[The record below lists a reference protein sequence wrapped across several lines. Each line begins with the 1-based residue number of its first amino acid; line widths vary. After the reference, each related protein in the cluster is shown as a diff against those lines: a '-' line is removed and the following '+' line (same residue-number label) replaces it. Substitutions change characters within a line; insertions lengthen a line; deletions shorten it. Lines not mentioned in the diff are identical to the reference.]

1 MKDFFVKVKEFCSDN
16 KKYVGVAAV
25 LLCLIILLAVV
36 TANGKKDKKENT
48 EVTEQTQVSVE
59 DFQFETE
66 YTDDK
71 KDEITQLLQNY
82 YTAYVSADLDTLANI
97 AYPMTDNEKSYIG
110 VVSQYY
116 ETVSDITVYSKAG
129 LENGSYFVSVENN
142 IKFYGVDTVAPTLD
156 FFYIATDDNGQL
168 YINNVYS
175 NFNRTYAEEELDS
188 GIVSLISKYTSDSDF
203 ANLQESVQSKY
214 DEAVNSDA
222 NLKEMLETTLT
233 GAIKQWYTTVRVDNS
248 TQTTEQS
255 TEQTTEQSSQQQA
268 DDQAATDQ
276 SSQATDQNAQNA
288 QNTDQAAQ
296 NTADQNAQNA
306 QNTDQAAQNTADQN
320 AQNAQNTDKAA
331 QNTTDQSAQ
340 NTTAQA
346 AQNTADQSAQNT
358 ADQSAQNTTDQAAQD
373 TQPSEYAVQTTDVV
387 NVRAIADPNGKLLG
401 KLTEGVKLT
410 AYGTYGEWTKISYS
424 GSENGVGFIKTE
436 LLKTVE

>member
-306 QNTDQAAQNTADQN
+306 QNTDQAAQNT
-320 AQNAQNTDKAA
+320 
-331 QNTTDQSAQ
+331 TDQSAQ
-340 NTTAQA
+340 NTTDQA
-346 AQNTADQSAQNT
+346 AQNT
-358 ADQSAQNTTDQAAQD
+358 ADQSAQNTTDQTAQD

>member
-1 MKDFFVKVKEFCSDN
+1 MRDFFIKVKEFCSDN

-48 EVTEQTQVSVE
+48 EATEQTQVSVE

-203 ANLQESVQSKY
+203 ANLQASVQSKY

-222 NLKEMLETTLT
+222 KLKEMLETTLT

-255 TEQTTEQSSQQQA
+255 TEQTTEQSSEQQA
-268 DDQAATDQ
+268 DDQAAADQ

-296 NTADQNAQNA
+296 NT
-306 QNTDQAAQNTADQN
+306 
-320 AQNAQNTDKAA
+320 
-331 QNTTDQSAQ
+331 TDQSAQ
-340 NTTAQA
+340 NT
-346 AQNTADQSAQNT
+346 QNTDQT
-358 ADQSAQNTTDQAAQD
+358 AQNTTDQAAQD
-373 TQPSEYAVQTTDVV
+373 TQPSEYTVQTTDVV
-387 NVRAIADPNGKLLG
+387 NVRSIADPNGKLLG

>member
-1 MKDFFVKVKEFCSDN
+1 MKDFFIKVKEFCSDN

-48 EVTEQTQVSVE
+48 EATEQTQVSVE

-255 TEQTTEQSSQQQA
+255 TEQTTEQSSEQQA
-268 DDQAATDQ
+268 DDKAAADQ
-276 SSQATDQNAQNA
+276 SSQATDQNAQN
-288 QNTDQAAQ
+288 
-296 NTADQNAQNA
+296 TADQNAQNT
-306 QNTDQAAQNTADQN
+306 QNTDQ
-320 AQNAQNTDKAA
+320 AA

-340 NTTAQA
+340 N
-346 AQNTADQSAQNT
+346 AQNTDQT
-358 ADQSAQNTTDQAAQD
+358 AQD

>member
-1 MKDFFVKVKEFCSDN
+1 MKDFFIKVKEFCSDN
-16 KKYVGVAAV
+16 KKYVGVAVV

-36 TANGKKDKKENT
+36 TANGKKNRKENT
-48 EVTEQTQVSVE
+48 EATEQTQVSVE

-66 YTDDK
+66 YTEDK

-175 NFNRTYAEEELDS
+175 KFNRTYAEEELDS

-214 DEAVNSDA
+214 DEAVNGDA

-248 TQTTEQS
+248 TQTTEQ
-255 TEQTTEQSSQQQA
+255 TTEQSSEQQA
-268 DDQAATDQ
+268 DDQTAADQ
-276 SSQATDQNAQNA
+276 SSQA
-288 QNTDQAAQ
+288 
-296 NTADQNAQNA
+296 ADQNAQNA

-320 AQNAQNTDKAA
+320 AQNTD
-331 QNTTDQSAQ
+331 
-340 NTTAQA
+340 QA
-346 AQNTADQSAQNT
+346 AQNTADQNAQNTQNTDQAAQNT
-358 ADQSAQNTTDQAAQD
+358 ADQNAQNTQNTDQAAQNTTDQAAQD
-373 TQPSEYAVQTTDVV
+373 TQPSEYTVQTTDVV
-387 NVRAIADPNGKLLG
+387 NVRSIADPNGKLLG

>member
-1 MKDFFVKVKEFCSDN
+1 MRDFFIKVKEFCSDN

-48 EVTEQTQVSVE
+48 EATEQTQVSVE

-82 YTAYVSADLDTLANI
+82 YTAYVSADLDTLAKI
-97 AYPMTDNEKSYIG
+97 AYPMSDNEKSYIG

-188 GIVSLISKYTSDSDF
+188 VIVSLISKYTSDSDF

-214 DEAVNSDA
+214 DEAVNGDA

-255 TEQTTEQSSQQQA
+255 TEQSSEQQA
-268 DDQAATDQ
+268 DDQTAADQ

-320 AQNAQNTDKAA
+320 AQNAQNTD
-331 QNTTDQSAQ
+331 
-340 NTTAQA
+340 QA
-346 AQNTADQSAQNT
+346 AQNTADQNAQNT
-358 ADQSAQNTTDQAAQD
+358 QNTDQAAQNTTDQAAQD

>member
-1 MKDFFVKVKEFCSDN
+1 MKDFFIKVKEFCSDN

-48 EVTEQTQVSVE
+48 EATEQTQVSVE

-129 LENGSYFVSVENN
+129 LENGSYFLSVENN

-255 TEQTTEQSSQQQA
+255 TEQTTEQSSEQQA
-268 DDQAATDQ
+268 DDQTATDQ
-276 SSQATDQNAQNA
+276 SSQATDQN
-288 QNTDQAAQ
+288 AQ

-306 QNTDQAAQNTADQN
+306 QNTDQAANTADQN
-320 AQNAQNTDKAA
+320 AQNTQNTDQAA

-340 NTTAQA
+340 N
-346 AQNTADQSAQNT
+346 AQNTDQT
-358 ADQSAQNTTDQAAQD
+358 AQNTTDQAAQD

>member
-1 MKDFFVKVKEFCSDN
+1 MNGGIMKDFFIKVKEFCSDN

-48 EVTEQTQVSVE
+48 EATEQTQVSVE

-203 ANLQESVQSKY
+203 ANLQKSVQSKY

-255 TEQTTEQSSQQQA
+255 TEQTTEQSSEQQA
-268 DDQAATDQ
+268 DDQAAADQ
-276 SSQATDQNAQNA
+276 SSQATDQN
-288 QNTDQAAQ
+288 AQ

-306 QNTDQAAQNTADQN
+306 QNTDQAAQNTTDQS
-320 AQNAQNTDKAA
+320 AQNAQNTD
-331 QNTTDQSAQ
+331 
-340 NTTAQA
+340 QA
-346 AQNTADQSAQNT
+346 AQNTADQNAQNT
-358 ADQSAQNTTDQAAQD
+358 QNTDQAAQNTTDQTAQNTTDQAAQD

>member
-306 QNTDQAAQNTADQN
+306 QNTDQAAQNT
-320 AQNAQNTDKAA
+320 
-331 QNTTDQSAQ
+331 TDQSAQ
-340 NTTAQA
+340 NTT
-346 AQNTADQSAQNT
+346 DQTAQNT

>member
-1 MKDFFVKVKEFCSDN
+1 M
-16 KKYVGVAAV
+16 
-25 LLCLIILLAVV
+25 
-36 TANGKKDKKENT
+36 
-48 EVTEQTQVSVE
+48 
-59 DFQFETE
+59 
-66 YTDDK
+66 
-71 KDEITQLLQNY
+71 
-82 YTAYVSADLDTLANI
+82 
-97 AYPMTDNEKSYIG
+97 
-110 VVSQYY
+110 
-116 ETVSDITVYSKAG
+116 
-129 LENGSYFVSVENN
+129 
-142 IKFYGVDTVAPTLD
+142 
-156 FFYIATDDNGQL
+156 
-168 YINNVYS
+168 
-175 NFNRTYAEEELDS
+175 DS

-203 ANLQESVQSKY
+203 ANLQESVQSTY

-306 QNTDQAAQNTADQN
+306 QNTDQAAQNT
-320 AQNAQNTDKAA
+320 T
-331 QNTTDQSAQ
+331 
-340 NTTAQA
+340 
-346 AQNTADQSAQNT
+346 
-358 ADQSAQNTTDQAAQD
+358 DQSAQNTTDQAAQD

>member
-276 SSQATDQNAQNA
+276 SSQATDQNAQNT

-306 QNTDQAAQNTADQN
+306 QNTDQAAQNT
-320 AQNAQNTDKAA
+320 
-331 QNTTDQSAQ
+331 TDQSAQ
-340 NTTAQA
+340 NTT
-346 AQNTADQSAQNT
+346 DQTAQNT

>member
-1 MKDFFVKVKEFCSDN
+1 MKDFFIKVKEFCSDN

-48 EVTEQTQVSVE
+48 EATEQTQVSVE

-214 DEAVNSDA
+214 GEAVNSDA

-255 TEQTTEQSSQQQA
+255 TEQTTEQSSEQQA
-268 DDQAATDQ
+268 DDQAAADQ
-276 SSQATDQNAQNA
+276 SSQATDQN
-288 QNTDQAAQ
+288 AQ

-320 AQNAQNTDKAA
+320 AQNTQNTDQAA
-331 QNTTDQSAQ
+331 QNTTDQ
-340 NTTAQA
+340 T
-346 AQNTADQSAQNT
+346 
-358 ADQSAQNTTDQAAQD
+358 AQNTTDQAAQD

>member
-1 MKDFFVKVKEFCSDN
+1 MKDFFIKVKEFCSDN

-25 LLCLIILLAVV
+25 LLCLIILLAGV

-48 EVTEQTQVSVE
+48 EATEQTQVSVE

-255 TEQTTEQSSQQQA
+255 TEQTTEQSSEQQT
-268 DDQAATDQ
+268 DDQTAADQ

-306 QNTDQAAQNTADQN
+306 QNTDQAAQNT
-320 AQNAQNTDKAA
+320 
-331 QNTTDQSAQ
+331 TDQA
-340 NTTAQA
+340 
-346 AQNTADQSAQNT
+346 AQNT

>member
-1 MKDFFVKVKEFCSDN
+1 M
-16 KKYVGVAAV
+16 
-25 LLCLIILLAVV
+25 
-36 TANGKKDKKENT
+36 
-48 EVTEQTQVSVE
+48 
-59 DFQFETE
+59 
-66 YTDDK
+66 
-71 KDEITQLLQNY
+71 
-82 YTAYVSADLDTLANI
+82 
-97 AYPMTDNEKSYIG
+97 
-110 VVSQYY
+110 
-116 ETVSDITVYSKAG
+116 
-129 LENGSYFVSVENN
+129 ENN

-255 TEQTTEQSSQQQA
+255 TEQTTEQSSEQQA
-268 DDQAATDQ
+268 DDQAAADQ

-306 QNTDQAAQNTADQN
+306 QNTDQT
-320 AQNAQNTDKAA
+320 
-331 QNTTDQSAQ
+331 
-340 NTTAQA
+340 
-346 AQNTADQSAQNT
+346 
-358 ADQSAQNTTDQAAQD
+358 AQNTTDQAAQD

>member
-82 YTAYVSADLDTLANI
+82 YKAYVSADLDTLANI

-255 TEQTTEQSSQQQA
+255 TEQTTEQSSEQQA

-306 QNTDQAAQNTADQN
+306 QNTDQAAQNT
-320 AQNAQNTDKAA
+320 
-331 QNTTDQSAQ
+331 TDQSAQ
-340 NTTAQA
+340 NTT
-346 AQNTADQSAQNT
+346 DQTAQNT

>member
-1 MKDFFVKVKEFCSDN
+1 MNGGIMKDFFIKVKEFCSDN
-16 KKYVGVAAV
+16 KKYVGVAVV

-36 TANGKKDKKENT
+36 TANGKKNRKENT
-48 EVTEQTQVSVE
+48 EATEQTQVSVE

-66 YTDDK
+66 YTEDK

-214 DEAVNSDA
+214 DEAVNGDA

-255 TEQTTEQSSQQQA
+255 TEQSSEQQA
-268 DDQAATDQ
+268 DDQTAADQ

-296 NTADQNAQNA
+296 NTADQNAQN
-306 QNTDQAAQNTADQN
+306 TDQAAQNTADQN
-320 AQNAQNTDKAA
+320 AQNTQNTD
-331 QNTTDQSAQ
+331 
-340 NTTAQA
+340 QA
-346 AQNTADQSAQNT
+346 AQNTADQSAQN
-358 ADQSAQNTTDQAAQD
+358 AQNIDQTAQNTTDQAAQD

>member
-66 YTDDK
+66 YTDHK

-296 NTADQNAQNA
+296 NT
-306 QNTDQAAQNTADQN
+306 
-320 AQNAQNTDKAA
+320 
-331 QNTTDQSAQ
+331 TDQSAQ
-340 NTTAQA
+340 NTT
-346 AQNTADQSAQNT
+346 DQT
-358 ADQSAQNTTDQAAQD
+358 AQNTTDQAAQD

>member
-1 MKDFFVKVKEFCSDN
+1 MNGGIMKDFFVKVKEFCSDN

-255 TEQTTEQSSQQQA
+255 TEQTTEQSSEQQA

-296 NTADQNAQNA
+296 NT
-306 QNTDQAAQNTADQN
+306 
-320 AQNAQNTDKAA
+320 
-331 QNTTDQSAQ
+331 TDQSAQ
-340 NTTAQA
+340 NTT
-346 AQNTADQSAQNT
+346 DQTAQNT

>member
-1 MKDFFVKVKEFCSDN
+1 MRDFFIKVKEFCSDN

-48 EVTEQTQVSVE
+48 EATEQTQVSVE

-156 FFYIATDDNGQL
+156 FFYIATDENGQL

-203 ANLQESVQSKY
+203 ANLQASVQSKY

-255 TEQTTEQSSQQQA
+255 TEQTTEQSSEQQA
-268 DDQAATDQ
+268 DDQAAADQ

-288 QNTDQAAQ
+288 QNTDQS
-296 NTADQNAQNA
+296 AQNA
-306 QNTDQAAQNTADQN
+306 QNTDQAAQNT
-320 AQNAQNTDKAA
+320 
-331 QNTTDQSAQ
+331 TDQSAQ
-340 NTTAQA
+340 NT
-346 AQNTADQSAQNT
+346 QNTDQT
-358 ADQSAQNTTDQAAQD
+358 AQNTTDQAAQD
-373 TQPSEYAVQTTDVV
+373 TQPSEYTVQTTDVV
-387 NVRAIADPNGKLLG
+387 NVRSIADPNGKLLG

>member
-1 MKDFFVKVKEFCSDN
+1 MKDFFIKVKEFCSDN

-48 EVTEQTQVSVE
+48 EATEQTQVSVE

-248 TQTTEQS
+248 TQTTEQ
-255 TEQTTEQSSQQQA
+255 TTEQSSEQQA
-268 DDQAATDQ
+268 DDQTAADQ
-276 SSQATDQNAQNA
+276 SSQATDQNAQNT
-288 QNTDQAAQ
+288 TDQS
-296 NTADQNAQNA
+296 AQNA
-306 QNTDQAAQNTADQN
+306 QNTDQA
-320 AQNAQNTDKAA
+320 
-331 QNTTDQSAQ
+331 
-340 NTTAQA
+340 
-346 AQNTADQSAQNT
+346 AQNT

>member
-1 MKDFFVKVKEFCSDN
+1 MKDFFIKVKEFCSDN

-48 EVTEQTQVSVE
+48 EATEQTQVSVE

-255 TEQTTEQSSQQQA
+255 TEQTTEQSSEQQA

-276 SSQATDQNAQNA
+276 SSQATDQN
-288 QNTDQAAQ
+288 AQ

-320 AQNAQNTDKAA
+320 AQNTQNTDQAA
-331 QNTTDQSAQ
+331 QNTTDQ
-340 NTTAQA
+340 T
-346 AQNTADQSAQNT
+346 
-358 ADQSAQNTTDQAAQD
+358 AQNTTDQAAQD

>member
-25 LLCLIILLAVV
+25 LLCLIVLLAVV

-255 TEQTTEQSSQQQA
+255 TEQTTEQSSEQQA

-276 SSQATDQNAQNA
+276 SSQATDQNAQNT

-306 QNTDQAAQNTADQN
+306 QNTDQAAQNTTDQSV
-320 AQNAQNTDKAA
+320 
-331 QNTTDQSAQ
+331 QNTTDQA
-340 NTTAQA
+340 
-346 AQNTADQSAQNT
+346 AQNT

>member
-1 MKDFFVKVKEFCSDN
+1 MRDFFIKVKEFCSDN

-36 TANGKKDKKENT
+36 TANGKKNKKENT
-48 EVTEQTQVSVE
+48 EATEQTQVSVE

-82 YTAYVSADLDTLANI
+82 YTAYVSADLDTLAKI
-97 AYPMTDNEKSYIG
+97 AYPMSDNEKSYIG

-214 DEAVNSDA
+214 DEAVNGDA

-255 TEQTTEQSSQQQA
+255 TEQSSEQQA
-268 DDQAATDQ
+268 DDQTAADQ
-276 SSQATDQNAQNA
+276 SSQAADQNAQNAQNTDQAAQNTADQNA

-306 QNTDQAAQNTADQN
+306 QNTDQA
-320 AQNAQNTDKAA
+320 
-331 QNTTDQSAQ
+331 
-340 NTTAQA
+340 
-346 AQNTADQSAQNT
+346 AQNT

>member
-1 MKDFFVKVKEFCSDN
+1 MRDFFIKVKEFCSDN

-36 TANGKKDKKENT
+36 TANGKNDKKENT
-48 EVTEQTQVSVE
+48 EATEQTQVSVE

-203 ANLQESVQSKY
+203 ANLQASVQSKY

-222 NLKEMLETTLT
+222 KLKEMLETTLT

-255 TEQTTEQSSQQQA
+255 TEQTTEQSSEQQA
-268 DDQAATDQ
+268 DDQAAADQ
-276 SSQATDQNAQNA
+276 SSQATDQNAQNAQNTDQAAQNTTDQNA

-306 QNTDQAAQNTADQN
+306 QNTDQA
-320 AQNAQNTDKAA
+320 
-331 QNTTDQSAQ
+331 
-340 NTTAQA
+340 
-346 AQNTADQSAQNT
+346 AQNT

>member
-306 QNTDQAAQNTADQN
+306 QNTD
-320 AQNAQNTDKAA
+320 KAA
-331 QNTTDQSAQ
+331 QNTTDQSVQ
-340 NTTAQA
+340 NTTDQA
-346 AQNTADQSAQNT
+346 AQNT

>member
-1 MKDFFVKVKEFCSDN
+1 MKDFFIKVKEFCSDN

-48 EVTEQTQVSVE
+48 EATEQTQVSVE

-255 TEQTTEQSSQQQA
+255 TEQTTEQSSEQQA

-276 SSQATDQNAQNA
+276 SSQATDQNAQNTA
-288 QNTDQAAQ
+288 DQNAQNTQNTDQAAQ
-296 NTADQNAQNA
+296 NT
-306 QNTDQAAQNTADQN
+306 TDQT
-320 AQNAQNTDKAA
+320 
-331 QNTTDQSAQ
+331 
-340 NTTAQA
+340 
-346 AQNTADQSAQNT
+346 
-358 ADQSAQNTTDQAAQD
+358 AQNTTDQAAQD

>member
-1 MKDFFVKVKEFCSDN
+1 MKDFFIKVKEFCSDN
-16 KKYVGVAAV
+16 KKYVGVAVV
-25 LLCLIILLAVV
+25 LLCLIILLVAVA
-36 TANGKKDKKENT
+36 ANGKKNRKENT
-48 EVTEQTQVSVE
+48 EATEQTQVSVE

-214 DEAVNSDA
+214 DEAVNGDA

-255 TEQTTEQSSQQQA
+255 TEQSSEQQA
-268 DDQAATDQ
+268 DDQTAADQ
-276 SSQATDQNAQNA
+276 SSQAADQNAQNA
-288 QNTDQAAQ
+288 QNTDQTAQNTADQNAQNTQNTDQAAQ

-320 AQNAQNTDKAA
+320 AQNTQNTD
-331 QNTTDQSAQ
+331 
-340 NTTAQA
+340 QA
-346 AQNTADQSAQNT
+346 
-358 ADQSAQNTTDQAAQD
+358 AQNTTDQAAQD

>member
-1 MKDFFVKVKEFCSDN
+1 MRDFFIKVKEFCSDN

-48 EVTEQTQVSVE
+48 EATEQTQVSVE

-203 ANLQESVQSKY
+203 ANLQASVQSKY

-255 TEQTTEQSSQQQA
+255 TEQTTEQSSEQQA
-268 DDQAATDQ
+268 DDQAAADQ

-296 NTADQNAQNA
+296 NTTDQSAQNA
-306 QNTDQAAQNTADQN
+306 QNTDQAAQNTADQ
-320 AQNAQNTDKAA
+320 
-331 QNTTDQSAQ
+331 SAQ
-340 NTTAQA
+340 NTQNTDQT
-346 AQNTADQSAQNT
+346 AQNTQNTDQTAQNT
-358 ADQSAQNTTDQAAQD
+358 QNTDQTAQNTTDQAAQD
-373 TQPSEYAVQTTDVV
+373 TQPSEYTVQTTDVV
-387 NVRAIADPNGKLLG
+387 NVRSIADPNGKLLG

>member
-296 NTADQNAQNA
+296 NT
-306 QNTDQAAQNTADQN
+306 
-320 AQNAQNTDKAA
+320 
-331 QNTTDQSAQ
+331 TDQSAQ
-340 NTTAQA
+340 NTT
-346 AQNTADQSAQNT
+346 DQTAQNT

>member
-1 MKDFFVKVKEFCSDN
+1 MKDFFIKVKEFCSDN
-16 KKYVGVAAV
+16 KKYVGVAVV
-25 LLCLIILLAVV
+25 LLCLIILLVAVA
-36 TANGKKDKKENT
+36 ANGKKNRKENT
-48 EVTEQTQVSVE
+48 EATEQTQVSVE

-82 YTAYVSADLDTLANI
+82 YTAYVSADLDTLAKI
-97 AYPMTDNEKSYIG
+97 AYPMSDNEKSYIG

-188 GIVSLISKYTSDSDF
+188 VIVSLISKYTSDSDF

-214 DEAVNSDA
+214 DEAVNGDA

-255 TEQTTEQSSQQQA
+255 TEQSSEQQA
-268 DDQAATDQ
+268 DDQTAADQ

-320 AQNAQNTDKAA
+320 AQNAQNTD
-331 QNTTDQSAQ
+331 
-340 NTTAQA
+340 QA
-346 AQNTADQSAQNT
+346 AQNTADQNAQNT
-358 ADQSAQNTTDQAAQD
+358 QNTDQAAQNTTDQAAQD

>member
-296 NTADQNAQNA
+296 NTADQNAQN
-306 QNTDQAAQNTADQN
+306 T
-320 AQNAQNTDKAA
+320 QNTDKAA

-340 NTTAQA
+340 NTT
-346 AQNTADQSAQNT
+346 DQTAQNT

>member
-1 MKDFFVKVKEFCSDN
+1 MKDFFIKVKEFCSDN

-48 EVTEQTQVSVE
+48 EATEQTQVSVE

-203 ANLQESVQSKY
+203 ANLQASVQSKY

-255 TEQTTEQSSQQQA
+255 TEQTTEQSSEQQA
-268 DDQAATDQ
+268 DDQAA
-276 SSQATDQNAQNA
+276 ADQNAQNA
-288 QNTDQAAQ
+288 QNTDQATQ

-306 QNTDQAAQNTADQN
+306 QNTDQAAQNT
-320 AQNAQNTDKAA
+320 
-331 QNTTDQSAQ
+331 TDQSAQ
-340 NTTAQA
+340 NT
-346 AQNTADQSAQNT
+346 QNTDQT
-358 ADQSAQNTTDQAAQD
+358 AQNTTDQAAQD
-373 TQPSEYAVQTTDVV
+373 TQPSEYTVQTTDVV
-387 NVRAIADPNGKLLG
+387 NVRSIADPNGKLLG

>member
-255 TEQTTEQSSQQQA
+255 TEQTTEQSSEQQA

-276 SSQATDQNAQNA
+276 SSQATDQNAQNT

-306 QNTDQAAQNTADQN
+306 QNTDQAAQNT
-320 AQNAQNTDKAA
+320 
-331 QNTTDQSAQ
+331 TDQSAQ
-340 NTTAQA
+340 NTT
-346 AQNTADQSAQNT
+346 DQTAQNT

>member
-1 MKDFFVKVKEFCSDN
+1 MKDFFIKVKEFCSDN

-276 SSQATDQNAQNA
+276 SSQATDQNAQN
-288 QNTDQAAQ
+288 T
-296 NTADQNAQNA
+296 

-340 NTTAQA
+340 NTT
-346 AQNTADQSAQNT
+346 DQT
-358 ADQSAQNTTDQAAQD
+358 AQNTTDQAAQD

>member
-255 TEQTTEQSSQQQA
+255 TEQTTEQSSEQQA

-306 QNTDQAAQNTADQN
+306 QNTDQAAQNT
-320 AQNAQNTDKAA
+320 
-331 QNTTDQSAQ
+331 TDQSAQ
-340 NTTAQA
+340 NTTDQA
-346 AQNTADQSAQNT
+346 AQNT

>member
-142 IKFYGVDTVAPTLD
+142 IRFYGVDTVAPTLD

-255 TEQTTEQSSQQQA
+255 TEQTTEQSSEQQA

-288 QNTDQAAQ
+288 QSTDQAAQ

-306 QNTDQAAQNTADQN
+306 QNTDQAAQNT
-320 AQNAQNTDKAA
+320 T
-331 QNTTDQSAQ
+331 
-340 NTTAQA
+340 
-346 AQNTADQSAQNT
+346 DQSAQNT

>member
-1 MKDFFVKVKEFCSDN
+1 MRDFFVKVKEFCSDN

-255 TEQTTEQSSQQQA
+255 TEQTTEQSSEQQA

-306 QNTDQAAQNTADQN
+306 QNTDQAAQNT
-320 AQNAQNTDKAA
+320 
-331 QNTTDQSAQ
+331 TDQSAQ
-340 NTTAQA
+340 NTT
-346 AQNTADQSAQNT
+346 DQTAQNT

>member
-255 TEQTTEQSSQQQA
+255 TEQTTEQSSEQQA

-276 SSQATDQNAQNA
+276 SSQATDQNAQNT

-306 QNTDQAAQNTADQN
+306 QNTDQAAQNT
-320 AQNAQNTDKAA
+320 T
-331 QNTTDQSAQ
+331 
-340 NTTAQA
+340 
-346 AQNTADQSAQNT
+346 DQSAQNT

>member
-1 MKDFFVKVKEFCSDN
+1 MKDFFIKVKEFCSDN

-48 EVTEQTQVSVE
+48 EATEQTQVSVE

-255 TEQTTEQSSQQQA
+255 TEQTTEQSSEQQA
-268 DDQAATDQ
+268 DDQTATDQ
-276 SSQATDQNAQNA
+276 SSQATDQN
-288 QNTDQAAQ
+288 AQ

-306 QNTDQAAQNTADQN
+306 QNTDQAAQNTTDQS
-320 AQNAQNTDKAA
+320 AQNAQNTDQAA

-340 NTTAQA
+340 N
-346 AQNTADQSAQNT
+346 AQNTDQT
-358 ADQSAQNTTDQAAQD
+358 AQNTTDQAAQD

>member
-1 MKDFFVKVKEFCSDN
+1 MNGGIMKDFFIKVKEFCSDN
-16 KKYVGVAAV
+16 KKYVGVAVV

-36 TANGKKDKKENT
+36 TANGKKNRKENT
-48 EVTEQTQVSVE
+48 EATEQTQVSVE

-66 YTDDK
+66 YTEDK

-214 DEAVNSDA
+214 DEAVNGDA

-255 TEQTTEQSSQQQA
+255 TEQSSEQQA
-268 DDQAATDQ
+268 DDQTAADQ

-296 NTADQNAQNA
+296 NTADQNAQNT
-306 QNTDQAAQNTADQN
+306 QNTDQAAQNTADQS
-320 AQNAQNTDKAA
+320 AQNAQNI
-331 QNTTDQSAQ
+331 DQ
-340 NTTAQA
+340 T
-346 AQNTADQSAQNT
+346 
-358 ADQSAQNTTDQAAQD
+358 AQNTTDQAAQD